1 MKRTNLI
8 LIFMMV
14 VTGRG
19 YSQTLDEYFRSAA
32 EKNPGLRAAYSRF
45 EAALQQVPQAGALPD
60 PVVSFGYFIS
70 PAETRLGPQRAKF
83 SLTQMFPW
91 FGTLK
96 ACGEVAALQ
105 AEARYQEFLN
115 ARDRLYYQVASAY
128 YPLVE
133 INRWK
138 ALEQEN
144 IRILRSYKNLAVMK
158 LENDAVPVTDVLRVD
173 LMLNEANTRLHILN
187 DREKPL
193 LVTFNNLLG
202 RESSEPVEVA
212 DSLRAESLP
221 VYTGKDSLL
230 QRNPVLAGLDMNIRA
245 QRAGRE
251 VARKKGLPG
260 MGVGLD
266 YVVVG
271 QPAGMSSAENGR
283 DVVMP
288 MISVSIPLFRKK
300 YRAAQREAR
309 LLEESFTR
317 QKENTFRELSS
328 EYEQALFDLIQQFR
342 LVQLYEEQIKTTRQS
357 LSLLLAAYRN
367 SGKEFE
373 EVLRM
378 QQKLLQYEKSLISA
392 LSAFHIA
399 QAKIDYLT
407 SETPLSHENE

>member
-1 MKRTNLI
+1 MKRTYLI
-8 LIFMMV
+8 MIFMMA
-14 VTGRG
+14 VTGG
-19 YSQTLDEYFRSAA
+19 GFSQTLDEYFQSAA
-32 EKNPGLRAAYSRF
+32 ENNPGVRAAYSRF

-96 ACGEVAALQ
+96 ARGEVAALQ

-115 ARDRLYYQVASAY
+115 IRNRLFYQVASAY
-128 YPLVE
+128 YPLYE

-144 IRILRSYKNLAVMK
+144 IRILRSLKNMASRQF
-158 LENDAVPVTDVLRVD
+158 ENGTGSMTDVLRVD
-173 LMLNEANTRLHILN
+173 LMLNEANTHLQILN

-193 LVTFNNLLG
+193 LVSFSNLLG
-202 RESSEPVEVA
+202 QEASEPVQVV
-212 DSLRAESLP
+212 DSLRAERMAL
-221 VYTGKDSLL
+221 YIGRDTLL
-230 QRNPVLAGLDMNIRA
+230 QRNPVLAGLDLNIRT

-260 MGVGLD
+260 VGIGLD

-271 QPAGMSSAENGR
+271 QPDGMSFAGNGR

-300 YRAAQREAR
+300 YRAAEQEAR
-309 LLEESFTR
+309 LLEVSFTL
-317 QKENTFRELSS
+317 QKENVFRELLS
-328 EYEQALFDLIQQFR
+328 EYEQTLFDLKQQYR
-342 LVQLYEEQIKTTRQS
+342 LVRLYEEQITTTRQS
-357 LSLLLAAYRN
+357 LSLLLSAYRN
-367 SGKEFE
+367 SGREFE

-378 QQKLLQYEKSLISA
+378 QQQQLQYEKSLTTA
-392 LSAFHIA
+392 LVAFHIA

-407 SETPLSHENE
+407 AEIPISHENE